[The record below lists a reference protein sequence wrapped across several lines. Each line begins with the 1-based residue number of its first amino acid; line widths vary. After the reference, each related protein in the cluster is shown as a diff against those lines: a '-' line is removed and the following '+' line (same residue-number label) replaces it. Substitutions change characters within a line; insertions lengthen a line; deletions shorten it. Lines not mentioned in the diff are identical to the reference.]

1 MNLSEQKSRSV
12 LWYLLPLL
20 IPYVGGMIA
29 YFILRKT
36 DSKKAKISLIM
47 GIGIGVT
54 ITGSSILLN
63 NADLPD
69 TELGNYI
76 SEYGIGVFI
85 GECLVF
91 VIPIIVGYHIFNSR
105 RNNKKIKKP

>member
-1 MNLSEQKSRSV
+1 
-12 LWYLLPLL
+12 
-20 IPYVGGMIA
+20 
-29 YFILRKT
+29 
-36 DSKKAKISLIM
+36 M
-47 GIGIGVT
+47 GICIGVI
-54 ITGSSILLN
+54 ITGSSLLLN

-91 VIPIIVGYHIFNSR
+91 VIPIIVGYHIFNSL